1 MSAGRPVR
9 SFYTNDDNQVHP
21 MVCQPE
27 TLAATFDGVTNA
39 SPGGPATRSDR
50 IKISKAKREYGCGA
64 RCITAEWDGT
74 APAGYDV
81 RGQICI
87 AVPDPAVYNGVT
99 VFGPGT
105 YLGANITVV
114 GKQPET
120 VR

>member
-9 SFYTNDDNQVHP
+9 SFYTNDDGGIHP

-27 TLAATFDGVTNA
+27 TLAATFDGTTNA

-64 RCITAEWDGT
+64 RCITGEWDGT
-74 APAGYDV
+74 APDGYDV

-87 AVPDPAVYNGVT
+87 AVPDPAVYAAAT
-99 VFGPGT
+99 VFSSGT
-105 YLGANITVV
+105 YLGQAFTIV
-114 GKQPET
+114 GKAPES